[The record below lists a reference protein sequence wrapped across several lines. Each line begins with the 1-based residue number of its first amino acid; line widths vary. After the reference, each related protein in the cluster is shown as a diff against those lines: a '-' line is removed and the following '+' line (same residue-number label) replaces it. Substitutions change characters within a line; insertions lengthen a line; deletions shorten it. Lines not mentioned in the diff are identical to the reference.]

1 MLLKIMV
8 PLISACLLAG
18 CGGGG
23 NVKKDAGVPGWLL
36 KPPREKG
43 RICAV
48 GASEPTYY
56 AEDAK
61 EVAAENARKELAR
74 TIRVA
79 VSSVMVDD
87 SGSRSSSN
95 ISETSSWAT
104 SAVLEKSEIADY
116 WRDVEGMASFGR
128 KGVTYALA
136 CMPAP

>member
-1 MLLKIMV
+1 MKIMLL
-8 PLISACLLAG
+8 LIIVCLLTG

-23 NVKKDAGVPGWLL
+23 NVKKDQAIPGWLL

-48 GASEPTYY
+48 GTSEPTYY

-61 EVAAENARKELAR
+61 EFAAENARKELAR
-74 TIRVA
+74 TIRMA

-87 SGSRSSSN
+87 SGERQSSTV
-95 ISETSSWAT
+95 SETSSWAT
-104 SAVLEKSEIADY
+104 SAVLEKSEIVDY
-116 WRDVEGMASFGR
+116 WHDVEGKASFGR
-128 KGVTYALA
+128 KGATYALA